1 MHASKFAVVTGKQ
14 KQEQKQN
21 KKQCLGEGC
30 WLLVLLCCFICLF
43 VCLEFYLFGLGDL
56 RLCGD
61 PASNYIAQAS
71 LPLTASPTSA
81 SQEVGVER

>member
-1 MHASKFAVVTGKQ
+1 MLVVSVA
-14 KQEQKQN
+14 
-21 KKQCLGEGC
+21 
-30 WLLVLLCCFICLF
+30 LLFYLF